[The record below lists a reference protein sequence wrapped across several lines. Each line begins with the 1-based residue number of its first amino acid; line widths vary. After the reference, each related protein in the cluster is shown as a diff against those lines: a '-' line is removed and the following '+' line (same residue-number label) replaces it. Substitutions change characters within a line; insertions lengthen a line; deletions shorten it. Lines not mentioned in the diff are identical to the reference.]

1 MYCIGEVSVGF
12 YFPYDSIIR
21 CTGFKVSKR
30 CYYIKIILCMYYFCL
45 KFDYSLFDKFTD
57 PGKDQSSN
65 GKFPLMKPNYE
76 SVLVPDM
83 YFSKLSH
90 L

>member
-1 MYCIGEVSVGF
+1 MYV
-12 YFPYDSIIR
+12 
-21 CTGFKVSKR
+21 
-30 CYYIKIILCMYYFCL
+30 CYYNNNVCVCSFYL

-76 SVLVPDM
+76 SVLVPNM
-83 YFSKLSH
+83 YFSKPSFIHFITL
-90 L
+90 LNFTDKIR